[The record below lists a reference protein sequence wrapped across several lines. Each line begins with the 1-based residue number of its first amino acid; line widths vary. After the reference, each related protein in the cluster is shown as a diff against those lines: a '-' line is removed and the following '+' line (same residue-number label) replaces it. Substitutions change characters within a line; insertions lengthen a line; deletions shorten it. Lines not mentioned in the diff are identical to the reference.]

1 MFTSLHQFLRS
12 WKAKLLLLCIFALLN
27 SVIVG
32 GFMAYSLNKQAK
44 EMGDSLSTFS
54 SRQSEAV
61 AVLNAL
67 LNFNKALQ
75 ETIAAN
81 EKKQIRMLAISTIRY
96 ASMVEE
102 KVHHLVKV
110 SDANQSAKTL
120 KSEYS
125 KIKPLQLKVIG
136 LAKKN
141 RDSEALD
148 AILNMSDLNAKLLIL
163 AEKSI
168 AEELTVLNGV
178 ALEQRKDNTQLIKI
192 IFVLALLSLCVVL
205 GYTFYLSQKLLGGFV
220 SIRRAMDEFSKGNLT
235 PTVGYRHKDELGN
248 TIMLLNGALEKVQL
262 IVRGIIFQID
272 ILNENSHSLE
282 AVSNNTRGQSE
293 EVHQQI
299 CRIDEKIDELNGIS
313 RDVDEHLETS
323 IQSSKLASSTCM
335 QSSEDI
341 QATFESFNR
350 FKHEM
355 SAAAEKTSKLSAS
368 AKTITEITSTIRDIS
383 EQTNL
388 LALNAAIEAAR
399 AGEQGRGFAVVADEV
414 RTLAKRSSV
423 AVEEISGLA
432 IHMRE
437 NVDSAVDALANASTV
452 IDTNVTS
459 LSHASDS
466 TINASQ
472 NADKTLSYIE
482 ALKALNAAQIKA
494 IDGILNS
501 SKNLSEVSSSSHQ
514 SVENLDDL
522 SIQLANISRSLTTSI
537 EHFKG

>member
-1 MFTSLHQFLRS
+1 MFSSLPQFLRS

-27 SVIVG
+27 SVVVAVII
-32 GFMAYSLNKQAK
+32 AYSVSRQSLQM
-44 EMGDSLSTFS
+44 EESLSVFS

-61 AVLNAL
+61 DILSSL

-75 ETIAAN
+75 EAIAAN
-81 EKKQIRMLAISTIRY
+81 EKMQIRKLAISAIKY
-96 ASMVEE
+96 ASLVEE
-102 KVHHLVKV
+102 KIHYLVSV
-110 SDANQSAKTL
+110 SDVNQSAKKL
-120 KSEYS
+120 KFEYS
-125 KIKPLQLKVIG
+125 KIKPMQLKVIG

-141 RDSEALD
+141 KDLEALE
-148 AILNMSDLNAKLLIL
+148 AILNMSDLNSELLHL
-163 AEKSI
+163 AESSI
-168 AEELTVLNGV
+168 AEELKVLNGV
-178 ALEQRKDNTQLIKI
+178 TVEQKQSNYQLMKFI
-192 IFVLALLSLCVVL
+192 IVVVLLSLCVVL
-205 GYTFYLSQKLLGGFV
+205 GYAFYLSKKLLGGFE

-235 PTVGYRHKDELGN
+235 PTLGYRDKDELGG
-248 TIMLLNGALEKVQL
+248 TILLLNGALEKVQL

-282 AVSNNTRGQSE
+282 AVSNSTRGQSE

-323 IQSSKLASSTCM
+323 IESSKLASSTCM
-335 QSSEDI
+335 KSSDDI

-452 IDTNVTS
+452 IDTNVNS

-466 TINASQ
+466 TIDASQ

-482 ALKALNAAQIKA
+482 SLKALNAAQIKA

-501 SKNLSEVSSSSHQ
+501 SKNLSAVSSSSHQ

-522 SIQLANISRSLTTSI
+522 SVQLANISRSLTTSI